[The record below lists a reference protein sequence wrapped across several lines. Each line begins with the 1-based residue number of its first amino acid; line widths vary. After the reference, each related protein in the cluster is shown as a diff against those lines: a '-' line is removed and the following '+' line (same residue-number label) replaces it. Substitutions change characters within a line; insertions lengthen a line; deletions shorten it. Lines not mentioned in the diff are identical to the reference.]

1 MKKQYIYGKVKN
13 CPICGERFQA
23 RDADSKS
30 YVAIY
35 CSHACRN
42 KARAVHHQKPC
53 RQCEKV
59 FKPIRASNVFC
70 SKQCA
75 AQHKKENYKPS
86 FKSIVNK
93 KIALFCCGTIHRC
106 LRGKNDKTASLLGYT
121 VSELKSHLESHF
133 KPGMSWDNYGK
144 GHESWSI
151 DHTRPIS
158 SFPKSA
164 TIAEINALG
173 NLRPMWHKE
182 NCSKGNKWERQ

>member
-1 MKKQYIYGKVKN
+1 VSWIISQALYEKWHCLQGQAVESLEDT
-13 CPICGERFQA
+13 CSDGEQFAQLSGNPTQPVYLSPDKMTAFSRLSRFGMM
-23 RDADSKS
+23 
-30 YVAIY
+30 
-35 CSHACRN
+35 C
-42 KARAVHHQKPC
+42 
-53 RQCEKV
+53 
-59 FKPIRASNVFC
+59 
-70 SKQCA
+70 
-75 AQHKKENYKPS
+75 KKENYKPS